1 MGPDPRRK
9 RTPEVV
15 SFQFAFLLKWTK
27 KKMNGKVEKRRCSYG
42 KKKPNNRIHVL
53 EPIPGQLG
61 YYPSKLR
68 RIRSSTHGYG
78 FSCHV

>member
-27 KKMNGKVEKRRCSYG
+27 KKMNGKVEKNVKFIDNMVITY
-42 KKKPNNRIHVL
+42 K
-53 EPIPGQLG
+53 QL
-61 YYPSKLR
+61 S
-68 RIRSSTHGYG
+68 
-78 FSCHV
+78 